1 MTDKKPLDKIS
12 NGFFVD
18 PKLRSRNT
26 KHETIQPICFGVVQR
41 DIPALSSMHRAAT
54 ITLKTETEEQLITIT
69 PDATPT
75 SETKE
80 AKEMKTTG

>member
-1 MTDKKPLDKIS
+1 M
-12 NGFFVD
+12 
-18 PKLRSRNT
+18 KLT
-26 KHETIQPICFGVVQR
+26 GAQ
-41 DIPALSSMHRAAT
+41 AMHRAAT

-80 AKEMKTTG
+80 AQK